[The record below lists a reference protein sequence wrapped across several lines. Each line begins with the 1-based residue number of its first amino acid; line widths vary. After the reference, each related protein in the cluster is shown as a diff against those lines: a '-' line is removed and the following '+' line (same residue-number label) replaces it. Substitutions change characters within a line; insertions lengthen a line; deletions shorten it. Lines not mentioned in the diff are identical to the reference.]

1 MVAFG
6 AMSSNATHPPPLQ
19 QPFDLAQAA
28 RAEMIRDGFHAFQQ
42 DSSEAPGAAEQLAA
56 IRSALAHPD
65 PSLKDLR
72 GLLWSSIDND
82 TSRDLD
88 QIEYA
93 ESTPDG
99 IRVLVGIADVSAA
112 VLKGTPLDQA
122 AQAQAQTI
130 YTAVHNFPMLPI
142 ALSTDLTSLNES
154 QDRAAIVVEFTV
166 DPQGCPARQ
175 SIYPALVRNRA
186 QLAYSTTGPWL
197 EGKMPAEG
205 RLESKLERNPG
216 LAANLRLQD
225 AAAQR
230 LHQQRI
236 AMGALDFSRVEADP
250 VVIDGKVQ
258 SIQALQENRA
268 ATLIADFMIAA
279 NETMAATLRKS
290 GRSSIRRVVR
300 SPERWERIVA
310 LVASHG
316 TQLPPEPDSAALNRF
331 LQAQKAADPI
341 HYPDLSL
348 AIIKLMGPGEY
359 VLAKGGEDDQPG
371 HFGLAALD
379 YTHSTAPNRRF
390 ADLVTQRV
398 LKAMLRGA
406 PAPYSDDELAAIAQ
420 HLNERDAAARKVER
434 AMQKRVA
441 AVALAGDVGQTFHGV
456 ITGAT
461 PKGTFVRIFNPPVE
475 GKIVRGAEG
484 LDVGDTVSV
493 TLSETD
499 PVHAFI
505 DFTRP

>member
-1 MVAFG
+1 
-6 AMSSNATHPPPLQ
+6 
-19 QPFDLAQAA
+19 
-28 RAEMIRDGFHAFQQ
+28 
-42 DSSEAPGAAEQLAA
+42 
-56 IRSALAHPD
+56 
-65 PSLKDLR
+65 
-72 GLLWSSIDND
+72 
-82 TSRDLD
+82 
-88 QIEYA
+88 
-93 ESTPDG
+93 
-99 IRVLVGIADVSAA
+99 VLVGIADVSSA
-112 VLKGTPLDQA
+112 VMKGSPLDLA

-142 ALSTDLTSLNES
+142 VLSTDLTSLNQD

-166 DPQGCPARQ
+166 DAQGCPSKQ
-175 SIYPALVRNRA
+175 SIYPALVRNKA
-186 QLAYSTTGPWL
+186 QLAYSMVGPWL
-197 EGKMPAEG
+197 AGKVRGDGRHDP
-205 RLESKLERNPG
+205 RLETNGE

-225 AAAQR
+225 EAAQR
-230 LHQQRI
+230 LHTQRI
-236 AMGALDFSRVEADP
+236 AMGALDFNRVEADP
-250 VVIDGKVQ
+250 VVIDGQVQ
-258 SIQALQENRA
+258 AIQAAIENRA
-268 ATLIADFMIAA
+268 STLIADFMIAA
-279 NETMAATLRKS
+279 NETMAAILRKS

-300 SPERWERIVA
+300 SPERWERIVT
-310 LVASHG
+310 LVASKG
-316 TQLPPEPDSAALNRF
+316 TQLPPQPDSAALNRF

-371 HFGLAALD
+371 HFALAAID

-398 LKAMLRGA
+398 LKAMLADA

-441 AVALAGDVGQTFHGV
+441 AVALAGDVGKTFHGV
-456 ITGAT
+456 ITGANE
-461 PKGTFVRIFNPPVE
+461 KGTFVRIFDPPVE

-493 TLSETD
+493 TLTETD

>member
-1 MVAFG
+1 M
-6 AMSSNATHPPPLQ
+6 ATHAPHLPQ
-19 QPFDLAQAA
+19 AQHPFDLAQAA
-28 RAEMIRDGFHAFQQ
+28 RAEMVRDGFHIFEQ
-42 DSSEAPGAAEQLAA
+42 DSSEAPGAAEQLRE
-56 IRSALAHPD
+56 IRASLTHPD

-72 GLLWSSIDND
+72 NLLWSSIDND

-93 ESTPDG
+93 EQTAGG

-142 ALSTDLTSLNES
+142 ELSTDLTSLNQD

-166 DPQGCPARQ
+166 DPQGCPMKQ
-175 SIYPALVRNRA
+175 SIYPALVRNHA
-186 QLAYSTTGPWL
+186 QLAYSTIGPWL
-197 EGKMPAEG
+197 EGKKRSDG
-205 RLESKLERNPG
+205 RGEPRLSTNPE
-216 LAANLRLQD
+216 LSANLRLQD
-225 AAAQR
+225 QAAQR
-230 LHQQRI
+230 LHTQRI
-236 AMGALDFSRVEADP
+236 AMGALEFSRAEADP

-258 SIQALQENRA
+258 SIQAMAENRA
-268 ATLIADFMIAA
+268 STLIADFMIAA

-300 SPERWERIVA
+300 SPERWERIVT
-310 LVASHG
+310 LVAANG
-316 TQLPPEPDSAALNRF
+316 TQLPPQPDSAALNRF

-359 VLAKGGEDDQPG
+359 VLARGGEDDQPG

-398 LKAMLRGA
+398 LKAMLADA
-406 PAPYSDDELAAIAQ
+406 PAPYTDDELDAIAQ

-441 AVALAGDVGQTFHGV
+441 AVALAGDVGKAFHGV

-475 GKIVRGAEG
+475 GKVVRGADG
-484 LDVGDTVSV
+484 LDVGDTVTV

>member
-1 MVAFG
+1 MASTV
-6 AMSSNATHPPPLQ
+6 SHTPELH
-19 QPFDLAQAA
+19 QPFDLVLAA
-28 RAEMIRDGFHAFQQ
+28 RAEMVRDGFHVFQL
-42 DSSEAPGAAEQLAA
+42 DSSETPGAAEQLAE
-56 IRSALAHPD
+56 IRAGLAHTD
-65 PSLKDLR
+65 AALKDLR

-93 ESTPDG
+93 EQAADG
-99 IRVLVGIADVSAA
+99 IRILVGVADVSAA
-112 VLKGTPLDQA
+112 VLKGTPLDLA
-122 AQAQAQTI
+122 AEAQAQTV
-130 YTAVHNFPMLPI
+130 YTAVRNFPMLPI
-142 ALSTDLTSLNES
+142 VLSTDLTSLNQDE
-154 QDRAAIVVEFTV
+154 DRAAIVVEFTV
-166 DPQGCPARQ
+166 DGQGCPVKQ
-175 SIYPALVRNRA
+175 SIYPALVRNQA

-197 EGKMPAEG
+197 EGKTRADG
-205 RLESKLERNPG
+205 RRESALETNTK

-225 AAAQR
+225 EAAQR
-230 LHQQRI
+230 LHTQRI
-236 AMGALDFSRVEADP
+236 AMGALDFNRVEADP
-250 VVIDGKVQ
+250 VVIDGRVQ
-258 SIQALQENRA
+258 AIQALQENRA
-268 ATLIADFMIAA
+268 STLIADFMIAA
-279 NETMAATLRKS
+279 NETMAATLRRS

-310 LVASHG
+310 LVAAKG
-316 TQLPPEPDSAALNRF
+316 TQLPPQPDSAALNRF

-398 LKAMLRGA
+398 LKAMLA
-406 PAPYSDDELAAIAQ
+406 NVPAPYTDDELDSITQ

-441 AVALAGDVGQTFHGV
+441 AVALAGDIGQTFNGV
-456 ITGAT
+456 VTGAT

-484 LDVGDTVSV
+484 LDVGDAVTV